1 MDSDDALVGRLL
13 TRREILGLF
22 GAAGA
27 ALLVGCST
35 GSNQSSATATT
46 AAPQATSTP
55 AGSTGAGSEV
65 VDTAAA
71 TGSSGAVTA
80 SSLPACIVLPAL
92 TEGPYFV
99 EEKLNRSDIRSDPST
114 GQVQDGA
121 MLKLV
126 LNVSGVSG
134 GSCAALT
141 GATVDVWHCNA
152 VGQYSDV
159 SDQGFNTKGQK
170 WLRGYQTTDANGRV
184 EFTTIYPGWY
194 QGRATHVHFKVRKG
208 NQEFTS
214 QWFFDDSLSDKVQ
227 SQGAYASKGVKGRLQ
242 NSGDVIYRQAGSIM
256 VLDVQPDGD
265 GYTATFDIGMQ
276 S

>member
-1 MDSDDALVGRLL
+1 MDTDDVLIGRLL
-13 TRREILGLF
+13 TRREILGLL

-35 GSNQSSATATT
+35 GSDKSSATATT

-55 AGSTGAGSEV
+55 AGSTGTGSEV
-65 VDTAAA
+65 ADTAGA
-71 TGSSGAVTA
+71 TGSSSVAA
-80 SSLPACIVLPAL
+80 SSSMPACIVLPAL

-99 EEKLNRSDIRSDPST
+99 EEKLNRSDIRSDPSS
-114 GQVQDGA
+114 GEVQAGTT
-121 MLKLV
+121 LRLV

-152 VGQYSDV
+152 TGQYSDV

-194 QGRATHVHFKVRKG
+194 QGRATHIHFKVRKG

-227 SQGAYASKGVKGRLQ
+227 SQGAYASKGVKGRTQ
-242 NSGDVIYRQAGSIM
+242 NSQDGIYNQAGSIM

-265 GYTATFDIGMQ
+265 GYKATFDIGMQ